1 MAKTEF
7 MMGNEVIVK
16 AALAAGAEMLCGYPI
31 TPATEILTFW
41 TCEQKKNR
49 KLLFHQSEDEM
60 SAGFGA
66 IGGILAGKKT
76 FTTTGGPGTV
86 LMQDPL
92 SMAEAM
98 RLPIVAVIC
107 QRGGPSTG
115 TVIYSQQ
122 EVTLVG
128 FGGNGEGLRI
138 VFSPSS
144 LQELY
149 DYIIL
154 AFNTAWKYRF
164 PTFVLTN
171 GYLSKQ
177 KGQVQL
183 KKSKKLVKTKNLLG
197 YPSKFVNLRNCFDL
211 EEELNE
217 SLENDI
223 AQFEKMAKEVASSED
238 YKLRDAEIAIFAHG
252 IVSAA
257 AKVAVDELR
266 EQHIKA
272 GVFRPIT
279 LRPLDWVQ
287 AQNAAHYTEKILIVE
302 SAYNQFSRL
311 IKDAIYGS
319 KKPVFTY
326 QRPALGI
333 TPQMIIDKVKEIA

>member
-16 AALAAGAEMLCGYPI
+16 AAQAAGAEMLCGYPI
-31 TPATEILTFW
+31 TPATEVLTFW
-41 TCEQKKNR
+41 IKEQKKNK

-60 SAGFGA
+60 SAGFSA
-66 IGGILAGKKT
+66 IGGVLAGKKT

-149 DYIIL
+149 DYTIL

-177 KGQVQL
+177 KGQLQL
-183 KKSKKLVKTKNLLG
+183 KNPKKLEKTKNLLG

-223 AQFEKMAKEVASSED
+223 AEFEKMAKNVADSED

-266 EQHIKA
+266 REHIKV

-287 AQNAAHYTEKILIVE
+287 ARNAAHYVKKILIVE
-302 SAYNQFSRL
+302 SAYNQFGRL

-319 KKPVFTY
+319 KKPVFSY
-326 QRPALGI
+326 QKPALGI